1 MPRSAARSS
10 SAIGTRLPR
19 MIPCVSAPARMTVS
33 TPRRRNTRTL
43 SCANVGQSVDAAMRT
58 LLIDNY
64 DSFTFNLFHLLGEV
78 NGDEPVVVRNDE
90 LSWDELAALAVD
102 NIVISPGPGR
112 PEHARDV
119 GVSLDVLKRSE
130 LPVLGV
136 CLGHQA
142 LAHISGGAVE
152 HAPEV
157 MHGRLSPIDHDGRGL
172 FAGIPQGFAAVRY
185 HSLVVGAAARRAAR
199 HGVDA
204 RRRRHGDRA
213 PHAAAVGRAVPP
225 RVDLHRA
232 RAHAAAQLP
241 RPDARPGPARGAR
254 ASRGP
259 RAGRRR
265 ARAPPHAGDLVR
277 SRGRVRRPL
286 RRARPRRLAGQ
297 LARGPGA
304 RALLLHRRPGRPAR
318 PGRELRRRVAGRD
331 RGRTRTGARS
341 CTRASSTTAGASSR
355 ACAPTPPSCRST
367 SPAASPATSATS
379 SRPSWAAS
387 SCTARRCPTRSCSSA
402 TG

>member
-1 MPRSAARSS
+1 
-10 SAIGTRLPR
+10 
-19 MIPCVSAPARMTVS
+19 
-33 TPRRRNTRTL
+33 
-43 SCANVGQSVDAAMRT
+43 MRT

-185 HSLVVGAAARRAAR
+185 HSLVVGALPGRAAR

-204 RRRRHGDRA
+204 RRRRHGARA

-225 RVDLHRA
+225 RVDLDRA

-241 RPDARPGPARGAR
+241 RPHARPGPARGAR

-259 RAGRRR
+259 PSRTPACACTTARWRPGAIPRPRSSPSTASATTPSGWTAR
-265 ARAPPHAGDLVR
+265 ART
-277 SRGRVRRPL
+277 RGW
-286 RRARPRRLAGQ
+286 
-297 LARGPGA
+297 
-304 RALLLHRRPGRPAR
+304 
-318 PGRELRRRVAGRD
+318 
-331 RGRTRTGARS
+331 
-341 CTRASSTTAGASSR
+341 RAS
-355 ACAPTPPSCRST
+355 
-367 SPAASPATSATS
+367 
-379 SRPSWAAS
+379 PSWAPR
-387 SCTARRCPTRSCSSA
+387 TARSARS
-402 TG
+402 